1 MVLILELS
9 GSITNADLSTLS
21 PNVGHQQYCN
31 NSVGRA
37 VLPCKYQHCIARP
50 AQTVGTRAVPPSS
63 CLLPVTQ
70 PAVRG
75 ADIVSSHYRPQW
87 SLVLTLLGPSGQL
100 WVARGQ
106 LRGGTV
112 GLAALVSWSAG
123 PFQHH
128 SASSG

>member
-37 VLPCKYQHCIARP
+37 VLPCKYQHYIPVPRP
-50 AQTVGTRAVPPSS
+50 WEHVLSPLIMSPPCDSQTV
-63 CLLPVTQ
+63 
-70 PAVRG
+70 VRG